1 MEVVGTC
8 LVDVSA
14 GDPVSLG
21 SRVLAQVRCPV
32 SQAIT
37 VSPSMTHFFREVVD
51 EALRV
56 RNVTATEAAAT
67 YLVGLLCAFAHPDEQ
82 AGSTFSQ
89 PLTFLLRDALE
100 ATGAERFQRL
110 RSLGDGVLYGVGF
123 FGGHIDLKGID
134 RGYVVGVGSTAYHHA
149 AAMLRL
155 NARAGQGPDV
165 LSELAENFERFV
177 SVLNDVADSALASS
191 ARDERSVLRLYE
203 RWLRTGS
210 SRLAEELGARGLV
223 PTRGS
228 GGLN

>member
-1 MEVVGTC
+1 
-8 LVDVSA
+8 
-14 GDPVSLG
+14 
-21 SRVLAQVRCPV
+21 V

-37 VSPSMTHFFREVVD
+37 VSPSMTRYFQEVVD

-56 RNVTATEAAAT
+56 RNVEATGAASS

-82 AGSTFSQ
+82 AESTFSQ

-100 ATGAERFQRL
+100 ATGAERFRRL
-110 RSLGDGVLYGVGF
+110 RSLGDGVLYAAGF
-123 FGGHIDLKGID
+123 FGGHIELKGVD
-134 RGYVVGVGSTAYHHA
+134 RGYVVGVGSTAYHQA

-155 NARAGQGPDV
+155 NARIGQGPDV
-165 LSELAENFERFV
+165 LSEMAEKFDRFV
-177 SVLNDVADSALASS
+177 RVLNDVADGTLASS

-210 SRLAEELGARGLV
+210 HRLADELGARGIV